1 MQLLGGE
8 GLFVA
13 GLLLL
18 LPFVI
23 LFVLIKLLPPWPD
36 VEAHVPVTE
45 IEPEGDLQP
54 EVAAAIASE
63 A

>member
-1 MQLLGGE
+1 
-8 GLFVA
+8 
-13 GLLLL
+13 
-18 LPFVI
+18 VI